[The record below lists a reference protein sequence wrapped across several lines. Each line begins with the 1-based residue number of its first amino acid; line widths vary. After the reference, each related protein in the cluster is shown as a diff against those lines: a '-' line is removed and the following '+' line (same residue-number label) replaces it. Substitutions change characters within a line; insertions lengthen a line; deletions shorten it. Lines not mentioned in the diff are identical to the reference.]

1 MILIAGDSWG
11 CGEWGV
17 LEDKKHECLAGYFR
31 EQGHNVINI
40 SVANACNYDIAKSVD
55 SFLDNNKQLLTSIDR
70 ILVFQSNWNRDWRR
84 RYDFDI
90 VTDLQQPS
98 YPMIFGRFIHRFYI
112 MLNETGFQYNK
123 KIELIGGC
131 ADTIGPD
138 ECQDYNF
145 LQVSCQSMVNLL
157 TNGSAKIAKPVHSLW
172 VNNHITQ
179 EFIEHLKKI
188 LDSKNLNLFL
198 NDIDLGHERL
208 NLMRSMAKYF
218 GGDWHHA
225 TPGGHRVLFEFLTQ

>member
-11 CGEWGV
+11 CREWGV
-17 LEDKKHECLAGYFR
+17 PENKRHECLAGYFK
-31 EQGHNVINI
+31 EQGYDVINI

-84 RYDFDI
+84 RYDFD
-90 VTDLQQPS
+90 VFTDLQQPS

-112 MLNETGFQYNK
+112 MLNQTGSQYNK

-131 ADTIGPD
+131 ADTIASN
-138 ECQDYNF
+138 ECQDYDF

-157 TNGSAKIAKPVHSLW
+157 TTGSARIADPVHSLW
-172 VNNHITQ
+172 VDNHITL

-188 LDSKNLNLFL
+188 LDGENLNLFL

-208 NLMRSMAKYF
+208 KLMRTMPKYF

-225 TPGGHRVLFEFLTQ
+225 NPSGHRVLFEFLTQ